1 MFVGSRVR
9 GRVVNKLKADFITI
23 NDAEEHFG
31 LTLSDILEDLMP
43 KPIETSATKAIVTCN
58 KVTQTAAVS
67 TTGELCPATPANT
80 AEELMLEIC
89 KQTEKEQFII
99 LNRLFLDIAT
109 VNGISSNPSDFISLA
124 PTAMSILQ
132 RSGKSNLLYKFA
144 YCLATQRPD
153 GNWPLWNIARMPFG
167 LVEYQIEFFSCTN
180 VMQVL
185 IILYQLILIMVTY
198 SD

>member
-124 PTAMSILQ
+124 LTA
-132 RSGKSNLLYKFA
+132 
-144 YCLATQRPD
+144 
-153 GNWPLWNIARMPFG
+153 
-167 LVEYQIEFFSCTN
+167 
-180 VMQVL
+180 
-185 IILYQLILIMVTY
+185 
-198 SD
+198 